1 MNGADI
7 LCDTLLDHGVD
18 VCFANPGTSEMHF
31 VAALDRKR
39 EMRCV
44 LGLFEGVV
52 TGAAD
57 GYARMAD
64 KPAATLLHLGPG
76 LANGLANLH
85 NARRARTPVI
95 NVVGDHASWHLA
107 NDAPLTSDI
116 ESLARPMSHFV
127 RRIHGPGDVAAATA
141 EAWHASVTLPGVATL
156 ILPGDAAWTEVTSAR
171 VRTPVARTKLAGV
184 SSDAIETVA
193 AAARRVL
200 ARGGRVDVLVSQGGL
215 REAGLVAAGRLGT
228 LAGLRVLAPGSNP
241 RVHRGQ
247 GRVTLPKIPY
257 PIDMGMALMRDTDLL
272 VLAGA
277 TVPVGFFAYPG
288 KSGKLLRDDAEV
300 VTLATAADD
309 VASALANLA
318 AALGARTDGAVV
330 GPGQR
335 PAGLPSG
342 RLTAEAIGQVVG
354 ALLPENA
361 IICDEAITAS
371 AALHAG
377 TVGAPPHDYIQLTGG
392 AIGLGVPMAVGA
404 GVACPDRKVV
414 AVQADGSAMYTIQ
427 GLWTQARESLDIV
440 TIVVSNRA
448 YGILQHEMRS
458 VGINNVGE
466 MAGRMLSLDRPDID
480 FVGVARGLGVDGGR
494 AETAEELAALLRRG
508 LAASGPFLIEAVV

>member
-85 NARRARTPVI
+85 NARRARSPMI

-116 ESLARPMSHFV
+116 ESLAHPMSHFV
-127 RRIHGPGDVAAATA
+127 RRIVGPDDVAGATA
-141 EAWHASVTLPGVATL
+141 EAWRAAVSLPGVATL
-156 ILPGDAAWTEVTSAR
+156 ILPGDAAWTDVSVAPARQRRSRPQLPAVGSAT
-171 VRTPVARTKLAGV
+171 VEAVAKAMR
-184 SSDAIETVA
+184 D
-193 AAARRVL
+193 VL
-200 ARGGRVDVLVSQGGL
+200 AHGGRVDVLISQGGL
-215 REAGLVAAGRLGT
+215 REAGLAAAGRLGS
-228 LAGLRVLAPGSNP
+228 LPGLRVLAPGSSP
-241 RVHRGQ
+241 RMQRGQ
-247 GRVTLPKIPY
+247 GRVTLPRIPY
-257 PIDMGMALMRDTDLL
+257 PIDMGMAMMRDTDLL

-288 KSGKLLRDDAEV
+288 KSGKLLRDDAAV
-300 VTLATAADD
+300 TTLATAADD
-309 VASALANLA
+309 VA
-318 AALGARTDGAVV
+318 AALEDLARALDARTEGGAV
-330 GPGQR
+330 GASQKPQ
-335 PAGLPSG
+335 GLPSG
-342 RLTAEAIGQVVG
+342 RITPEVIGQVVG
-354 ALLPENA
+354 ALLPDNA

-371 AALHAG
+371 AAIHAG

-392 AIGLGVPMAVGA
+392 AIGLGIPMAVGA
-404 GVACPDRKVV
+404 AVACPDRKVV

-427 GLWTQARESLDIV
+427 GLWTQAREALDIV

-448 YGILQHEMRS
+448 YSILQHEMRG

-480 FVGVARGLGVDGGR
+480 FVGVARGLGVEGGR
-494 AETAEELAALLRRG
+494 AETAEELASLLRRG
-508 LAASGPFLIEAVV
+508 LAARGPFLIEAVV